1 MDADKNVKIG
11 VGLFSFSLLLLISI
25 ILYSSHAN
33 KLVYVFEV
41 VRHGA
46 RAPMLK
52 GDFGFNVGPGILTP
66 MGIR

>member
-1 MDADKNVKIG
+1 MDKDKNVKIG
-11 VGLFSFSLLLLISI
+11 LGLFSFSLVLILAI
-25 ILYSSHAN
+25 ILYASPAN

-46 RAPMLK
+46 RAPMLH
-52 GDFGFNVGPGILTP
+52 GDFGFKVGPGILTP